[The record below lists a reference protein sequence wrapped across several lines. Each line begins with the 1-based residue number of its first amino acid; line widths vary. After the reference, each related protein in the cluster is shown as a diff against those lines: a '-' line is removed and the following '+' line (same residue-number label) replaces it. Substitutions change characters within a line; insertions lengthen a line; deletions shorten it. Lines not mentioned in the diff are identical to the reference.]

1 MGAFKLGAVIAV
13 LFVVAVINDWS
24 APDRLIVM
32 LLAILAVSYVWSR
45 LSLQRLAM
53 TRSLSLDRVRAGEWV
68 TEAVTISNHGRLP
81 KLWIEVRDHSSL
93 PGHNPGRVVN
103 LGALGSAQWETRTK
117 CRHRGRFRLGPMTVS
132 SGDPLGLFRVHKSV
146 PVTHALIVYPMA
158 LDVSRVP
165 LPAASMSGG
174 KAVNRNALV
183 AAHTIAGVREY
194 ATGDP
199 LNRIS
204 WTATARTGT
213 MMVKEFDPDPTS
225 DLWIM
230 LDLGG
235 SHWSGRNTG
244 SVGTPGNA
252 RAARAAPATREVTPG
267 LEVALPRTAEE
278 HAIALA
284 GSVAERALAEGR
296 KVGLIVNRA
305 MPVRID
311 PASSQRQWFRIFETL
326 AIATPFGERS
336 LLEAISA
343 EASKFSRNA
352 GLVVVTASSSR
363 DWVSAAEALVHRQVP
378 VTAVVIDSE
387 EPDRQSSSMA
397 LLLESIT
404 AARVELAVFRSDHR
418 IDTGGESDDAHDA

>member
-1 MGAFKLGAVIAV
+1 MGAFKLGGVIAV
-13 LFVVAVINDWS
+13 LFVIAVINDWS
-24 APDRLIVM
+24 APDQLIVM
-32 LLAILAVSYVWSR
+32 LLSLLAISYLWSR

-53 TRSLSLDRVRAGEWV
+53 SRSLSLDRVRAGDWV
-68 TEAVTISNHGRLP
+68 TEEITISNRGRLP
-81 KLWIEVRDHSSL
+81 KLWVEVRDHSSL
-93 PGHNPGRVVN
+93 PGHRAGRVVH
-103 LGALGSAQWETRTK
+103 LGSRGSSEWVGTTR
-117 CRHRGRFRLGPMTVS
+117 CVSRGRFRLGPMTIS

-146 PVTHALIVYPMA
+146 PVTHHLTVYPVA

-165 LPAASMSGG
+165 LPAATMSGG
-174 KAVNRNALV
+174 KTVNRNV
-183 AAHTIAGVREY
+183 AIAADTISGVREY

-235 SHWSGRNTG
+235 SKWS
-244 SVGTPGNA
+244 A
-252 RAARAAPATREVTPG
+252 RDSHADPVRVASASDT
-267 LEVALPRTAEE
+267 EVALLHSAEE

-305 MPVRID
+305 MPIRLD
-311 PASSQRQWFRIFETL
+311 PAGSQRQWFRIFETL
-326 AIATPFGERS
+326 AIATSFGNRS

-352 GLVVVTASSSR
+352 GLVVVTASPSR
-363 DWVSAAEALVHRQVP
+363 DWVGAAEALVHRQVP
-378 VTAVVIDSE
+378 VTAIVIDGWE
-387 EPDRQSSSMA
+387 TEQDSSA
-397 LLLESIT
+397 IAFLLEAIL
-404 AARVELAVFRSDHR
+404 AARVTLAVFRGDQIIPR
-418 IDTGGESDDAHDA
+418 VEGAAGEPVA